1 MSNLLFTTV
10 PIEQQETIIG
20 GVADVNLGDLNKIN
34 AQGKNNIIAIQNNI
48 TVINMIFNFFIYP
61 RSQNRKHRRCKF

>member
-1 MSNLLFTTV
+1 MSNLLFTTL

-61 RSQNRKHRRCKF
+61 PFQNRKYRRCKF

>member
-48 TVINMIFNFFIYP
+48 TVINMIFNFFIFP
-61 RSQNRKHRRCKF
+61 RSQSKKHRRYQF